1 MSYVNYVSYVS
12 YVSYV
17 TLCYVMLRYVT
28 LCELCA
34 PLLIF
39 FQLSFTYKADQCELH
54 KQIHMCTQ
62 TTRIVTKWRQINL
75 H

>member
-39 FQLSFTYKADQCELH
+39 FQLSFTYKADIINVNYISKYTCVH
-54 KQIHMCTQ
+54 KQQ
-62 TTRIVTKWRQINL
+62 EL
-75 H
+75 